1 MGSERIELESVTI
14 SMAYTPGPWSERV
27 YAVDVQVVALN
38 TGETNY
44 ITSYSLTATVP
55 AEVQD
60 PMEILRYL
68 LLATRINS

>member
-14 SMAYTPGPWSERV
+14 SMAHTPGPWSQRS

-38 TGETNY
+38 TGDANY
-44 ITSYSLTATVP
+44 VTSYGVTAVVP
-55 AEVQD
+55 DEVQD

-68 LLATRINS
+68 LLATRIQS